1 MNETTCP
8 IWGTKSV
15 DFAPNFWGRDITSS
29 RAGGHYQIDGIALEQ
44 INFFLKSDVD
54 KAKLSLRI
62 SDSQNLDEPIRI
74 TTETLEQIAC
84 WPNIRPFEKANRLL
98 RWIERNTTSLDDV
111 GLQWDVLGRDKT
123 QKYKALAASCLINE
137 AELDTILE
145 YLERKGFCKA
155 DYASGDTIR
164 VVRLTL
170 EGSEEVAAPVPASHS
185 RQAFI
190 AMWFSPETQA
200 AFDDGIK
207 PALSDLGFDARRID
221 QKEHNNKIDD
231 EIIAEIRQSRF
242 LVADFTCGIIEAG
255 GNETAIARGGVY
267 FEAGFAM
274 GLGIPVI
281 WCCREDLINQV
292 HFDTRQYNHIT
303 WNTSEE
309 LREKLKNRVGA
320 VIGSY
325 SGKQHS

>member
-1 MNETTCP
+1 MDETTCP
-8 IWGTKSV
+8 IWGTPAGEAQSSF
-15 DFAPNFWGRDITSS
+15 DGREIYSP
-29 RAGGHYQIDGIALEQ
+29 RAGGLYRITGTALECLPE
-44 INFFLKSDVD
+44 FLKSNVL

-62 SDSQNLDEPIRI
+62 SDNQGLDQPFLVTSKILQELVNWP
-74 TTETLEQIAC
+74 TL
-84 WPNIRPFEKANRLL
+84 RPFERANNLL
-98 RWIERNTTSLDDV
+98 RWIEKNTPSLNFAGLRWGPNV
-111 GLQWDVLGRDKT
+111 GGLTRE
-123 QKYKALAASCLINE
+123 KALAAAGLIDNS
-137 AELDTILE
+137 ELDAVLD
-145 YLERKGFCKA
+145 YLERRGLCTVHNDRA
-155 DYASGDTIR
+155 IGSGS
-164 VVRLTL
+164 VWLTL
-170 EGSEEVAAPVPASHS
+170 EGAEEVAAPVPASQS
-185 RQAFI
+185 NQAFI
-190 AMWFSPETQA
+190 AMWFSDETQTA
-200 AFDDGIK
+200 YDDGIR

-242 LVADFTCGIIEAG
+242 LVADFTCGKIEMNG
-255 GNETAIARGGVY
+255 DGTAIARGGVY

-303 WNTSEE
+303 WNTPEE